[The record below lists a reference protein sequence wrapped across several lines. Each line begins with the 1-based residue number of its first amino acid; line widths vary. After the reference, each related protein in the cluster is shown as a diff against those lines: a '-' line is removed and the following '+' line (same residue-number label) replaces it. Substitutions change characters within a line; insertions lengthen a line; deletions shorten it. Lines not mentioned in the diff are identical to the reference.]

1 MSNIDEQ
8 ELRSYLLGG
17 LTPEQQAELEALVGT
32 DESLREELLAI
43 EEELI
48 EQYLAG
54 VLTAD
59 ESRSFETQILPTER
73 GQRKLHFARLFERYR
88 NSNPADEPLAV
99 HSVPAPY
106 NPPARTTSSPLF
118 ATFFRN
124 PTFTV
129 LFTFAAGLLIAF
141 GGWLLV
147 PRSRQTNIAITKPS
161 VVVVSLAPDST
172 RSAGSIQ
179 HVTPAPKSLQVK
191 LELELTKSDFKK
203 YKMQLFREDQALDS
217 QEELQTESRN
227 THYVIPV
234 VVTADI
240 LTPGNYQLKLSG
252 VLDSG
257 QPSFIDTYP
266 FRVTGQEPNEAEHR
280 DRLTR

>member
-17 LTPEQQAELEALVGT
+17 LTPERQAELETLAGA
-32 DESLREELLAI
+32 DENLQEELLAI
-43 EEELI
+43 EEELV

-54 VLTAD
+54 VLTDD

-73 GQRKLHFARLFERYR
+73 GQQKLHFAQLFERYK
-88 NSNPADEPLAV
+88 NNNPAEEPLAV

-106 NPPARTTSSPLF
+106 TPTARTTSSPLF

-124 PTFTV
+124 PTFV
-129 LFTFAAGLLIAF
+129 VMSIFVVGLLIAL
-141 GGWLLV
+141 GGWLWV
-147 PRSRQTNIAITKPS
+147 PPSGQPS
-161 VVVVSLAPDST
+161 VAEDRFHEVVVSLAPDST

-179 HVTPAPKSLQVK
+179 HVNAPPKSLQVK
-191 LELELTKSDFKK
+191 LELELTKSDFKR
-203 YKMQLFREDQALDS
+203 YKMQLFRENQALES

-240 LTPGNYQLKLSG
+240 LTPGDYQLKLSG

-266 FRVTGQEPNEAEHR
+266 FRVTGQEANEADQR
-280 DRLTR
+280 DRLAR